1 MNHLNPTPEMLSAGC
16 DFQKEVGDI
25 VQLGTNT
32 GPDFRIL
39 AIVDDQAWIRSIMA
53 NGYGGEAIVA
63 LDRLRWI
70 RKPAT
75 LALAA

>member
-1 MNHLNPTPEMLSAGC
+1 
-16 DFQKEVGDI
+16 
-25 VQLGTNT
+25 
-32 GPDFRIL
+32 
-39 AIVDDQAWIRSIMA
+39 MA